1 MLLYQMHELGR
12 AWMAPF
18 TYWADAN
25 ARMFSAGDSWLS
37 SIPGA
42 SRISAGNPLPHRIGT
57 DYAKPAFGIHAV
69 EVAGHAVPEVDTA
82 SAETPF
88 SPLLPFKPHPGPRS
102 SNKDTH
108 AEPHMTGGNTRR

>member
-42 SRISAGNPLPHRIGT
+42 SRISAGNELLHRIGK
-57 DYAKPAFGIHAV
+57 DYEKPAFGIHAA
-69 EVAGHAVPEVDTA
+69 EVAGHDVPVVEKVVAEKPFCRLLRFHRSTDAVATTKERKP
-82 SAETPF
+82 SPTPLRV
-88 SPLLPFKPHPGPRS
+88 P
-102 SNKDTH
+102 
-108 AEPHMTGGNTRR
+108 